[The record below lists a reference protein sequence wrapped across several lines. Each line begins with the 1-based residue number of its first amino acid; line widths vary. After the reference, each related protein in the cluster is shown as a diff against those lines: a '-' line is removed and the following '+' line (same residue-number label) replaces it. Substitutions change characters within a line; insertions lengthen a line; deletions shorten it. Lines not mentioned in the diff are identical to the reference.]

1 MTKIDETLAARD
13 TRYGTFMDNA
23 RCSQLI
29 KSAFRSGAN
38 WNKLGNDQKEALEQI
53 ASKIGRML
61 TGDFNY
67 VDSWHDITGYAK
79 LVENRLLSASGW
91 APSKPT
97 IEPGDKITIAES
109 AAITQQRANKQDA
122 AAKKRQESY

>member
-1 MTKIDETLAARD
+1 MTKIDDTLATRD
-13 TRYGTFMDNA
+13 ARYGTFMDNA
-23 RCSQLI
+23 SCAQLI

-38 WNKLGNDQKEALEQI
+38 WNKLENDQKEALEQI

-79 LVENRLLSASGW
+79 LVENRLLSATGW
-91 APSKPT
+91 ATGPS

-109 AAITQQRANKQDA
+109 AAIIQQRAHKQDA